1 MSEKELDSG
10 NFNEEINNTEK
21 LVLVDFYATWC
32 GPCKML
38 APVVSEIAEEYKEKL
53 EVYKVNIDE
62 NQELALKYDIVKFEY
77 AFCLPFLVPECATLY
92 VICSLLSLA
101 PFAVSKVTNPLSV

>member
-10 NFNEEINNTEK
+10 NFNEEINNASE

-38 APVVSEIAEEYKEKL
+38 APVVSEVAEEYSDKL
-53 EVYKVNIDE
+53 KVYKVNIDE
-62 NQELALKYDIVKFEY
+62 NQELALKYGIMSI
-77 AFCLPFLVPECATLY
+77 PTLMFFKNGEA
-92 VICSLLSLA
+92 VNTVVGFHTKSELEDTINNLL
-101 PFAVSKVTNPLSV
+101 

>member
-32 GPCKML
+32 GPCMML
-38 APVVSEIAEEYKEKL
+38 APVLDEISNSRAGY
-53 EVYKVNIDE
+53 NILIVDVDE
-62 NQELALKYDIVKFEY
+62 NPNISNELKIDTIPTICIYKDGELMEKQVGFRNKDEIIELIEKYQ
-77 AFCLPFLVPECATLY
+77 
-92 VICSLLSLA
+92 
-101 PFAVSKVTNPLSV
+101 

>member
-38 APVVSEIAEEYKEKL
+38 APVVSEIAQEYKEKL

-62 NQELALKYDIVKFEY
+62 NQELALKYDIMSIPTLMFFKNGEVVNTSVGFRSKSE
-77 AFCLPFLVPECATLY
+77 LKDTINNLV
-92 VICSLLSLA
+92 
-101 PFAVSKVTNPLSV
+101 

>member
-10 NFNEEINNTEK
+10 NFNEEINNANE

-38 APVVSEIAEEYKEKL
+38 APVVSEIAEEYSDKL
-53 EVYKVNIDE
+53 RVYKVNIDE
-62 NQELALKYDIVKFEY
+62 NQELALKYGIMSI
-77 AFCLPFLVPECATLY
+77 PTLMFFKNGEA
-92 VICSLLSLA
+92 VNTVVGFHTKSELEDTINNLL
-101 PFAVSKVTNPLSV
+101 